1 MSASPWSLPFN
12 LLVELLVAALIVIGA
27 LFTALGSF
35 GLLRLRDFYSR
46 LHGPT
51 KATTLGVGSLLI
63 ASSVYFSRLG
73 DGLSLHEVLVAV
85 FLFITAPVGAHLMA
99 KAALHLRVRGQTGLP
114 PDDLLNGP
122 DDGTLDPSS
131 TESSPQDAKSILKDA
146 SKEKG

>member
-1 MSASPWSLPFN
+1 VSAPTWNLPLD

-46 LHGPT
+46 LHSPT

-63 ASSVYFSRLG
+63 ASSIYFSRLR

-99 KAALHLRVRGQTGLP
+99 KAALHLRVRGETGLP
-114 PDDLLNGP
+114 PDDLL
-122 DDGTLDPSS
+122 DGTDVETLDPSAG
-131 TESSPQDAKSILKDA
+131 EVD
-146 SKEKG
+146 SKRS